1 MRHTGAP
8 EALLWG
14 VMTRENPLLITSTL
28 PYQLPDFKAIK
39 TEHYEPAFEEA
50 FRRHQAEIEEIC
62 SNEQPPTWENTVE
75 AFERSGQDLERVAS
89 VFFNLYNTDADDDM
103 NAIASSVAPKLAAHE
118 DSIYLNPVLF
128 GRISAV
134 EAPDDPE
141 SQRLLEHLTRR
152 FKRKGAGL
160 DDAQMEE
167 LKQINARLSVLSDEF
182 GRNLLADTKRLAVGF
197 DSAEELEGFS
207 EKRLA
212 SAAADAQALGREEKY
227 VIPLELPS
235 VQAEQAN
242 LERAEAR
249 EKLYQASLQ
258 RGAKANAPLVIESV
272 QLRARKA
279 QLLGYDNHAEYV
291 IAEETA
297 GSAQAARDLL
307 FDLAPAA
314 ATNAHHER
322 KLLAEAADGE
332 ISGADWPYWESK
344 VRVRDYSLDEGELSK
359 YFPLTQVLEDG
370 VFFAAKRLY
379 GIDVEK
385 REDLNGYADGVD
397 VWEVKDENGEGIGL
411 FITDYYGRPS
421 KRGGA
426 WMSSFVNQSE
436 LLGTK
441 PVIVNVMGITKPAD
455 GSDALLSIDS
465 LRTIFHEFGHGL
477 HGLLS
482 KVRYPS
488 FSGTN
493 VPRDYVEFPSQ
504 INENWAFDPAVV
516 SNYARHV
523 DTGELIPDDMLKAVQ
538 AASQFGQGFG
548 TTEYLASSIIDLAWH
563 SLTPEQAAEITPDQI
578 DAFEA
583 KALEEAGIDVHG
595 LAPRYHSTYFNHIFA
610 GGYSAG
616 YYSYLWAEAL
626 DADGFDWFEEVG
638 AAGADESDDKAREAG
653 QRFRDL
659 ILSRGGADD
668 YTQAFETLR
677 GRAKDVAPLLRRRGL
692 AGAA

>member
-1 MRHTGAP
+1 
-8 EALLWG
+8 
-14 VMTRENPLLITSTL
+14 MTQENPLLVKSTL
-28 PYQLPDFKAIK
+28 PYELPDFEAIR
-39 TEHYEPAFEEA
+39 TEHFLPAFEEA
-50 FRRHQAEIEEIC
+50 FKRHLAEIEEIC
-62 SNEQPPTWENTVE
+62 GNEDAPNWENTVE
-75 AFERSGQDLERVAS
+75 ALECSGQDLDRVAS
-89 VFFNLYNTDADDDM
+89 VFFNLYNTDADDEM
-103 NAIASSVAPKLAAHE
+103 NAIASEVAPKLAAHE
-118 DSIYLNPVLF
+118 DSVYLNPVLF

-134 EAPDDPE
+134 EAPEDSE
-141 SQRLLEHLTRR
+141 SQRLHEHLTRK

-160 DDAQMEE
+160 DDSQMEE
-167 LKQINARLSVLSDEF
+167 LKSINARLSVLSDEF
-182 GRNLLADTKRLAVGF
+182 GRNLLSDTKRLAVGF
-197 DSAEELEGFS
+197 DSAQELEGFS
-207 EKRLA
+207 EKRLE
-212 SAAADAQALGREEKY
+212 SAAADAKALGREEKY

-242 LERAEAR
+242 LERPEAR
-249 EKLYQASLQ
+249 EKLYLASLH
-258 RGAKANAPLVIESV
+258 RGAENNAPLVIEAV

-279 QLLGYDNHAEYV
+279 QLLGYENHADYV

-307 FDLAPAA
+307 FELAPAA

-322 KLLAEAADGE
+322 KLLAEVAESD
-332 ISGADWPYWESK
+332 INGADWPYWEAK
-344 VRVRDYSLDEGELSK
+344 VRVRDYSLDQAELSK

-385 REDLNGYADGVD
+385 RKDLNGYASGVD
-397 VWEVKDENGEGIGL
+397 VWEVKDESGEGIGL

-426 WMSSFVNQSE
+426 WMSSFVSQSD

-455 GSDALLSIDS
+455 GSDALLSVDS
-465 LRTIFHEFGHGL
+465 LRTIFHEFGHAL

-482 KVRYPS
+482 KVKYPS

-516 SNYARHV
+516 KNYARHV
-523 DTGELIPDDMLKAVQ
+523 ETGELISDEMLAAVESS
-538 AASQFGQGFG
+538 SQFGQGFG

-563 SLTPEQAAEITPDQI
+563 SLTPEEADQITPDQI
-578 DAFEA
+578 DAFES
-583 KALEEAGIDVHG
+583 KALEEAGIDVQG
-595 LAPRYHSTYFNHIFA
+595 LAPRYRSTYFNHIFA

-626 DADGFDWFEEVG
+626 DADGFDWFKEYG
-638 AAGADESDDKAREAG
+638 AAGANETDDKAREAG

-659 ILSRGGADD
+659 ILSRGGVDD

>member
-1 MRHTGAP
+1 
-8 EALLWG
+8 
-14 VMTRENPLLITSTL
+14 MTSENPLLNPSSL
-28 PYQLPDFKAIK
+28 PYELPDFQAIS
-39 TEHYEPAFEEA
+39 TEHYVPAFEEA
-50 FRRHQAEIEEIC
+50 FSRHLAEVEEIC
-62 SNEQPPTWENTVE
+62 ANEDAPTWENTVE
-75 AFERSGQDLERVAS
+75 ALERSGQDLERVAS
-89 VFFNLYNTDADDDM
+89 VFFNLHATDADDEM
-103 NAIASSVAPKLAAHE
+103 NEIASAMYPKVAAHE

-128 GRISAV
+128 GRLSAV
-134 EAPDDPE
+134 EPPEDSE
-141 SQRLLEHLTRR
+141 SQRLHEHLMKK

-160 DDAQMEE
+160 SDEDMDE
-167 LKQINARLSVLSDEF
+167 LKKINARLSVISDEF
-182 GRNLLADTKRLAVGF
+182 GRNLLKDTQRLAVGF
-197 DSAEELEGFS
+197 NSAEELAGFS
-207 EKRLA
+207 EKRLE
-212 SAAADAQALGREEKY
+212 SAAADAKALGRDEQY

-242 LERAEAR
+242 LENPEAR
-249 EKLYQASLQ
+249 ERLYEASLQ
-258 RGAKANAPLVIESV
+258 RGAQANGPLVIEAV

-279 QLLGYDNHAEYV
+279 ELLGYDNHAEYV

-307 FDLAPAA
+307 YDLAPAA
-314 ATNAHHER
+314 ATNAHHEH
-322 KLLAEAADGE
+322 KLLTEAADGE
-332 ISGADWPYWESK
+332 VTGADWPYWEAK
-344 VRVRDYSLDEGELSK
+344 VRKRDYSLDEAELSK
-359 YFPLTQVLEDG
+359 YFPLKQVLTDG
-370 VFFAAKRLY
+370 VFYAAQRLY
-379 GIDVEK
+379 GITVEP

-397 VWEVKDENGEGIGL
+397 VWEVKDEDGEGIGL
-411 FITDYYGRPS
+411 LLTDYYGRPS

-426 WMSSFVNQSE
+426 WMTSFMNQSE

-482 KVRYPS
+482 NVRYPS

-516 SNYARHV
+516 RNYARHV
-523 DTGELIPDDMLKAVQ
+523 DTGEIIPDHMLKAVEE
-538 AASQFGQGFG
+538 AGQFGQGFA

-563 SLTPEQAAEITPDQI
+563 SLTPEEAAKVSAEDI

-583 KALEEAGIDVHG
+583 KALEDAGIDVAG
-595 LAPRYHSTYFNHIFA
+595 LAPRYRSTYFNHIFA

-626 DADGFDWFEEVG
+626 DADGFDWFEETG
-638 AAGADESDDKAREAG
+638 AAGAGESDDKAREAG
-653 QRFRDL
+653 QKFRDL

-668 YTQAFETLR
+668 FAAAFEALR
-677 GRAKDVAPLLRRRGL
+677 GREKDVTPLLKRRGL